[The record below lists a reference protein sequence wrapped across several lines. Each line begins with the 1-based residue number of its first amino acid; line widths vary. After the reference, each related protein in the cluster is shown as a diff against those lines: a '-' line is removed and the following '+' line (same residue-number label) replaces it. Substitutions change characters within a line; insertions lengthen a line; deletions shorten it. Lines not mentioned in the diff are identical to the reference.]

1 MLEIWEI
8 ILALSLAILG
18 SGSLVGLLIQ
28 NRIQKLRSIEE
39 KLREERREVY
49 AELLMPFIQIFTT
62 PKEPEKVMEHVK
74 SLEYKKISFE
84 LTLLGS
90 DEVIRAYGNLMHH
103 IYHHSSGNG
112 ASQQNVS
119 ELMKLWGKLLLEIR
133 KSLGNDKTKLTEKD
147 MLRHIITDIDR
158 LDL

>member
-1 MLEIWEI
+1 
-8 ILALSLAILG
+8 
-18 SGSLVGLLIQ
+18 
-28 NRIQKLRSIEE
+28 
-39 KLREERREVY
+39 
-49 AELLMPFIQIFTT
+49 
-62 PKEPEKVMEHVK
+62 MEHVK
-74 SLEYKKISFE
+74 SLEYRKISFE

-90 DEVIRAYGNLMHH
+90 DGVIRAYGNLMNH

-112 ASQQNVS
+112 TSQQNVS